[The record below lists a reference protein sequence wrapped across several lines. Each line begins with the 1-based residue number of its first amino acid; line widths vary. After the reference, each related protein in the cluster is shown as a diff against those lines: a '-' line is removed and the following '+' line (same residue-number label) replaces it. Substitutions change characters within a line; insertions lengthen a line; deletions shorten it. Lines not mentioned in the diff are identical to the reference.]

1 MVIHLCEAWFF
12 NLPAPNMTRFTL
24 AGTPQQNGARMPA
37 ICQFFGIVIR
47 MYYNDHQPAHFH
59 ADYGEDEALYEIET
73 LRLLQGRLPRR
84 AHNLVLEWAD
94 THRAELMANWYLARS
109 GQPLVDIDPLA

>member
-1 MVIHLCEAWFF
+1 
-12 NLPAPNMTRFTL
+12 
-24 AGTPQQNGARMPA
+24 
-37 ICQFFGIVIR
+37 

-59 ADYGEDEALYEIET
+59 AAYGANEALYEFET
-73 LRLLQGRLPRR
+73 LCRLQGTLPRR

-94 THRAELMANWYLARS
+94 SHRAELMANWNLARS